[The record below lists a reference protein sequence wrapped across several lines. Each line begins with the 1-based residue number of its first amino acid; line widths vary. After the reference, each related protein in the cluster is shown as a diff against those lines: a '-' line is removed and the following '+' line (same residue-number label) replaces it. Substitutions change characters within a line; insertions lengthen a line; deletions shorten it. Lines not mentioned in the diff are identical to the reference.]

1 VLAQTDADRIH
12 PEWQAREGDPLV
24 LHPAAPPLTIV
35 EVADGRHLVAHG
47 PADETARAAGRPW
60 AAASWLLMAEPLGAE
75 RTRMVSRYR
84 CACSDDMRTRLT
96 MGPALLEPIGST
108 MDRRMLLGVAAR
120 VRETRDRAPR
130 RLRFPRARAARS

>member
-1 VLAQTDADRIH
+1 
-12 PEWQAREGDPLV
+12 
-24 LHPAAPPLTIV
+24 
-35 EVADGRHLVAHG
+35 
-47 PADETARAAGRPW
+47 
-60 AAASWLLMAEPLGAE
+60 MAEPLGAE

-96 MGPALLEPIGST
+96 MGPALLERIGST